1 MSSTTAGAQFGFAL
15 LGLIVVTNIAKYP
28 FLRVG
33 TRFTAVTGMSLLEGF
48 QQRNPMYLRLYLLV
62 TLATGTVT
70 IAAVSFIAGVL
81 LRNVPLLSGFNPYG
95 LSMAVLVVS
104 GVILMLGRYRAL
116 DRLSKLLVAM
126 LTLLTALAAATL
138 LIRGPVGD
146 VTSSW
151 LAADPSPWTLA
162 NLGFLIPLMGWMPGP
177 VEMCVWPSL
186 WMFSHAKDTQHT
198 ASLAEAEGDF
208 NIGYGIS
215 LLTAFLFVTLGAYTM
230 YGSGEGMLSGSTLS
244 FAQKLIRLYTEA
256 MGGWAAW
263 VIIPAAFA
271 AAETLG
277 RRQATAFANRRK
289 TIRRPLDQRLP
300 QHRHPDGRARPGGGL
315 GVNTNRRDAGGVLG
329 LRAEGV
335 GQPREHDGGHAR
347 VLAALRE
354 LCAGRRL
361 SRALQA
367 SDEDDSRRLARELD
381 ARVHVGLPRLELLR
395 LVVEGVAAAVEVRGA
410 AGHAVARDDKD
421 GAARAELGDEARG
434 RARHREDDD
443 ARALIHR
450 RRRTAPPLPRS
461 DPHTLTLSLTPTTL
475 CAGPSAGLK
484 PSLSPRIASRLNLS
498 EPYPLPPPLPDPLK
512 CRQTL

>member
-146 VTSSW
+146 VASSW

-271 AAETLG
+271 AMFST
-277 RRQATAFANRRK
+277 
-289 TIRRPLDQRLP
+289 TITCLDAYPRSIAAIQRLWTRGDANQARDGVQTQRFTQWVIVHLLVAVVALMWASSGGITVKDFVFGAMTGSFLTAP
-300 QHRHPDGRARPGGGL
+300 LFAWMAMDTINSSLVPPEHRYGPLMRTLCWLGLVFLSGFSLLFIANAFFGL
-315 GVNTNRRDAGGVLG
+315 GA
-329 LRAEGV
+329 
-335 GQPREHDGGHAR
+335 
-347 VLAALRE
+347 
-354 LCAGRRL
+354 
-361 SRALQA
+361 
-367 SDEDDSRRLARELD
+367 
-381 ARVHVGLPRLELLR
+381 
-395 LVVEGVAAAVEVRGA
+395 
-410 AGHAVARDDKD
+410 
-421 GAARAELGDEARG
+421 
-434 RARHREDDD
+434 
-443 ARALIHR
+443 
-450 RRRTAPPLPRS
+450 
-461 DPHTLTLSLTPTTL
+461 
-475 CAGPSAGLK
+475 
-484 PSLSPRIASRLNLS
+484 
-498 EPYPLPPPLPDPLK
+498 
-512 CRQTL
+512 

>member
-1 MSSTTAGAQFGFAL
+1 MATTSTASAADGFRKSIGPGVLFAAACIGGSHLMSSTTAGAQFGFAL

-146 VTSSW
+146 VASSW

-271 AAETLG
+271 AMFST
-277 RRQATAFANRRK
+277 
-289 TIRRPLDQRLP
+289 TITCLDAYPRSIAAIQRLWMRGDANQARDGVQTQRFTQWVIVHLLVAVAALMWASSGGITVKDFVFGAMTGSFLTAP
-300 QHRHPDGRARPGGGL
+300 LFAWMAMDTINSSLVSTEHRYGPLMRTLCWLGLVFLSGFSLLFIANAFFGL
-315 GVNTNRRDAGGVLG
+315 GA
-329 LRAEGV
+329 
-335 GQPREHDGGHAR
+335 
-347 VLAALRE
+347 
-354 LCAGRRL
+354 
-361 SRALQA
+361 
-367 SDEDDSRRLARELD
+367 
-381 ARVHVGLPRLELLR
+381 
-395 LVVEGVAAAVEVRGA
+395 
-410 AGHAVARDDKD
+410 
-421 GAARAELGDEARG
+421 
-434 RARHREDDD
+434 
-443 ARALIHR
+443 
-450 RRRTAPPLPRS
+450 
-461 DPHTLTLSLTPTTL
+461 
-475 CAGPSAGLK
+475 
-484 PSLSPRIASRLNLS
+484 
-498 EPYPLPPPLPDPLK
+498 
-512 CRQTL
+512 